1 MALAPHSFANEAR
14 RQSQIERPRP
24 GETVFMTCWP
34 LLISMSFD
42 YSVVG
47 KRFEAG
53 REQIA

>member
-14 RQSQIERPRP
+14 RQSQLERPRP

-47 KRFEAG
+47 KRFQAG